1 MEQTDGTIIL
11 NLKIT
16 RKKYKI
22 ERNDKMGY
30 NGLSY

>member
-11 NLKIT
+11 DSRIT

-22 ERNDKMGY
+22 ERNDKMDY

>member
-1 MEQTDGTIIL
+1 MKQTDGTIIL

-22 ERNDKMGY
+22 ERNDKMDY